1 MPITNK
7 DLGEI
12 GHYAPGLE
20 ADVNG
25 DRSTAFEMGRGM
37 ICPITDATRGR
48 TNAEHAAAISQFV
61 KDEILE
67 GREVRRSLRAL
78 DLLENEVGQNANSAM
93 GDIVHD
99 RQIYRLQ
106 GQSTAF
112 GATVSVLGSRTG
124 LPGIDML
131 IKAIPQSAIY
141 LALLPTVFKGIDS
154 PNQND
159 EARIM
164 GYTN

>member
-1 MPITNK
+1 VA
-7 DLGEI
+7 GY
-12 GHYAPGLE
+12 YAPALE
-20 ADVNG
+20 ADSTG
-25 DRSTAFEMGRGM
+25 DRATAFEMARGM
-37 ICPITDATRGR
+37 ICPITEETRKR
-48 TNAEHAAAISQFV
+48 TNAEHAAAISDFV
-61 KDEILE
+61 KTEILE
-67 GREVRRSLRAL
+67 GREIRRSLRAL
-78 DLLENEVGQNANSAM
+78 DLLEHEVGQNANCAM
-93 GDIVHD
+93 GDNVHD

-112 GATVSVLGSRTG
+112 GAPVSMLGSRTG